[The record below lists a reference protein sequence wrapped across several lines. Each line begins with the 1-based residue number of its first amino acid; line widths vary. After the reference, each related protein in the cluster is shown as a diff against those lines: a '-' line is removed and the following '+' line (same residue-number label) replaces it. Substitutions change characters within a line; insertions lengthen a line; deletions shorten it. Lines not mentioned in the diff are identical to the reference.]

1 LFKES
6 ERQVTKKRKYFL
18 FLQTLLCYHK
28 TSKTMHNLKKAGG
41 GYTTVSPLEARRLAG
56 FPNPNNGFVEFCKFC

>member
-1 LFKES
+1 
-6 ERQVTKKRKYFL
+6 VTKKRKYFL

-41 GYTTVSPLEARRLAG
+41 GYTTVSPPEARRLAASPAQTMVLLS
-56 FPNPNNGFVEFCKFC
+56 FASFVRKKTNN